1 MSKQLALSA
10 AFSIFMMAAYVLLGS
25 SAVREPIMLEDSTA
39 VSSPFQVSAAALPTP
54 STLLSFLR

>member
-25 SAVREPIMLEDSTA
+25 SAVREPLMLEDSA
-39 VSSPFQVSAAALPTP
+39 VGHNPLEVSVSALPAP
-54 STLLSFLR
+54 SSLLAFLR